1 MSIELEYQDSK
12 QFQER
17 SNNICEMESE
27 RMNLKLQ
34 IDSMVEWVKKE
45 RSGLGSTKNIISLE
59 EVEKKI
65 LNLKQVY
72 KKMIRKY
79 NKEMLSKGQVRSL
92 TKRIRFDDEAK
103 APPRQ
108 EWQAIDQ
115 EQEEFIAELFSIL

>member
-79 NKEMLSKGQVRSL
+79 NKEMLSKGQDRRL
-92 TKRIRFDDEAK
+92 IKRIMFNDDAK

-108 EWQAIDQ
+108 ELQ
-115 EQEEFIAELFSIL
+115 EIQQENEELIARLFLIL